1 MRIRAAAA
9 MGVLAAL
16 LAACS
21 TTGSVVTTDI
31 SVANT
36 VTLQSPIDPEVATY
50 ASKFI
55 AALERQGFKVGE
67 TENAHAMQLRLAF
80 NGDPFDTRVAAELWH
95 DGVPILTASATN
107 SGWGTMLAH
116 GAAVENLADSAVTI
130 FEKKLSELRPHL
142 RVVDEPSQQTKKSTT
157 ESI

>member
-1 MRIRAAAA
+1 MRISATAA
-9 MGVLAAL
+9 MAVLAAL

-21 TTGSVVTTDI
+21 STGSVVTTDI
-31 SVANT
+31 TVTNT

-50 ASKFI
+50 APKFI
-55 AALERQGFKVGE
+55 AALQRQGFKVGA
-67 TENAHAMQLRLAF
+67 TNNVHAMQLRLAF
-80 NGDPFDTRVAAELWH
+80 NGNLFDTRVAAELWH

-107 SGWGTMLAH
+107 SGWGTMIAH

-142 RVVDEPSQQTKKSTT
+142 RIVDEPSQQTKKSTA